1 MLKKRI
7 IPLLLLSKGRMVKG
21 KKFSNY
27 IDTGNPSTAVKV
39 YSSQEADELMF
50 IDIEQD
56 KNSKDVLLE
65 TIKDVSKQ
73 CSMPLAAGGGIKTVK
88 DVKDLL
94 LAGADKVLIN
104 SEIIDNPKLVKEVS
118 SVFGSQCIIGG
129 IDYKF
134 DKNDNKKYVY
144 KNCGKKKL
152 NLDPFD
158 HALNLESLG
167 VGEILL
173 NSIDNDGMMEGFD
186 YKFIKKISDALKVPL
201 IATGG
206 AGNFMHLVDLFKKT
220 SSSAAACASLFH
232 FGDNNPI
239 RARSFLKNYNIP
251 MRSLK

>member
-7 IPLLLLSKGRMVKG
+7 MPLLLLSKGRMVKG

-73 CSMPLAAGGGIKTVK
+73 CNMPLAAGVESSVK

-144 KNCGKKKL
+144 KIVVKKL

-158 HALNLESLG
+158 HALNLNL
-167 VGEILL
+167 
-173 NSIDNDGMMEGFD
+173 
-186 YKFIKKISDALKVPL
+186 
-201 IATGG
+201 
-206 AGNFMHLVDLFKKT
+206 
-220 SSSAAACASLFH
+220 
-232 FGDNNPI
+232 
-239 RARSFLKNYNIP
+239 
-251 MRSLK
+251 